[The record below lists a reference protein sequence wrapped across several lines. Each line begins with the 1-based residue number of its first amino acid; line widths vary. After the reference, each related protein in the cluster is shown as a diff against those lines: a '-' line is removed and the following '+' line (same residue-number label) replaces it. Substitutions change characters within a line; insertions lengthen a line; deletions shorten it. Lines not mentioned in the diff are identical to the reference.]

1 MNRLLPPF
9 SGRVYLSNVYAR
21 ILFCAGILLIF
32 PCAFLLSGDE
42 QRQPRD
48 EHQLVAFLDPPA
60 DKAVPD
66 QTEPEN
72 DVSEER
78 EALIHRIYRNRSL
91 RTQFERVEQKFQD
104 LEFTEGALQLEKLL
118 EHEEDFF
125 FWPDEEPRPWNF
137 RQRTRELYS
146 TASPRALADYER
158 ISGPQA
164 NWLLEQARQNND
176 LRMYEHLALRFFPLQ
191 AGFEALNYLAA
202 HYMEQGNFEFAARY
216 WDLMLNSRIH
226 QSRMTAIHFLKAAIA
241 YQHSKQPEKVSK
253 ILSARGKMT
262 VTVSGTKSS
271 LTHAV
276 QTLNASLKH
285 VPLQE
290 DAGWF
295 VSQGNAQRNRSIHAS
310 LPFLNPR
317 WSQPVARSKY
327 PAPLETLLNW
337 ESKQNRENLSTA
349 IANTPIA
356 VGDQVIYRDFEGI
369 RAVSLES
376 GSTSWIFKGEGSLN
390 QLIEQIED
398 RSTHSHSTYSQ
409 NLPLDKFYT
418 YGSIL
423 GSLSSN
429 GQHVFAIDYLPD
441 LTPQIHPQL
450 NLGLQRHTP
459 HFPLVSQRG
468 NRLLALPM
476 RQETARINNKSIKVS
491 STPAE
496 ESALNA
502 KPAWSIDGYYF
513 LGAPLPVGNLIYAVA
528 EHDSQISLLCIN
540 PQDGTIH
547 WKQGI
552 AYVNQPIQ
560 SDRNRAHLQCPLASS
575 QGIIVCTTQID
586 TLVAVDATNGDL
598 LWNYYYG
605 EGDNYRR
612 ISQRRYYNP
621 VSFGHPGLTSAPVI
635 DQHRVFYLPS
645 GSPFIHCI
653 DLNTGLPLWTEV
665 NREDGE
671 YIAAVVDSTVLV
683 IGSDYC
689 RGRHIEDGRELWH
702 LHVGPVSGKGFLAQE
717 NYLLP
722 IKSGSVLSI
731 HVPSGAEFGFTLS
744 NTTQISDILNQE
756 FKQKLQQGADYV
768 FQTTSDDHQK
778 LREKHPQHNWYPGN
792 IIAHRGRIISLGLWQ
807 IDSFVQA
814 EAMLASLPQQENLP
828 LTSPKA
834 QSNQLLKAE
843 LQLALGNLASAQ
855 QKLED
860 LLAVNST
867 PAVKQRSESLLRE
880 LLYAE
885 LNKSDPN
892 EFSLLSKL
900 ESLATTPLERGRFLS
915 RKSKHLLQQQDYQG
929 LMEVAE
935 EFKKIEVNQPLA
947 MAGDANHLVTVSS
960 LIAGLMEKVTTKAD
974 RDARETVDAIISSD
988 QRAALKD
995 GSVLELQSFQDTY
1008 GSWPQAVKVRSVLAE
1023 KLARRGQNQQAEF
1036 LLLENRSHPDP
1047 TIAATATRQLLELW
1061 QSAGLP
1067 YEAASLLQELDHKF
1081 ADITLDSG
1089 ITGSQYVS
1097 RFDRKSGTWTIFESM
1112 QPLKQVVSYVSIQQS
1127 YLGAPP
1133 PETKATY
1140 KNYERKFLPPVEISQ
1155 LLLKTGAILN
1165 VVNKH
1170 VGQSVGKI
1178 EVSDRI
1184 SYPYHSQNTRVGHFI
1199 PLGSSRKIH
1208 GVSLLQLQDEISTP
1222 LWTAEFDDLNSAQS
1236 LFYVGPSGPRVCI
1249 FQWDN
1254 RLFGLNPATGKVM
1267 WERKNIPS
1275 KSGFLSDSSK
1285 GLIGDQ
1291 RAVVAFNINR
1301 TNYDV
1306 YSSITGELIRKGEL
1320 DLNSQS
1326 RHAFGRKLFY
1336 QTTSTTEKRV
1346 RLWDPLTDSF
1356 LLDEPVTNSGF
1367 STQLSDTEL
1376 AVLLPPNRLRVLN
1389 VETGEIIVESTIPDE
1404 YLTNLNKFIGFSDQ
1418 NRYYFNFS
1426 YTTPRRQSAQN
1437 DFYVSDSFLNV
1448 VHIDNDLISIDKASG
1463 KMLWS
1468 RNLPKRSW
1476 IDTSQYQLPFL
1487 VFMSKIRTES
1497 KTRSYSYLFEVLDA
1511 QTGNTIG
1518 FEDNIIKDTILQ
1530 MHIDPRFHKMILQ
1543 GMNSAVE
1550 IDFSDRPKSLDKI
1563 FDAPL

>member
-1 MNRLLPPF
+1 MNRLFPPF
-9 SGRVYLSNVYAR
+9 SGRFNLSYVSAR
-21 ILFCAGILLIF
+21 ILFCAGLFLIF

-42 QRQPRD
+42 QGQPRD
-48 EHQLVAFLDPPA
+48 GLQLVAFLDPPA

-72 DVSEER
+72 DISEER

-91 RTQFERVEQKFQD
+91 RTQFERAEQKFLNQ
-104 LEFTEGALQLEKLL
+104 EFTEGALQLEKLL
-118 EHEEDFF
+118 ENQEDYF
-125 FWPDEEPRPWNF
+125 FWPDDQPRPWNF
-137 RQRTRELYS
+137 RQGTRKLFS
-146 TASPRALADYER
+146 TASLRTLADYER

-176 LRMYEHLALRFFPLQ
+176 LRMYEHVALRFFPLQ

-216 WDLMLNSRIH
+216 WDLMLDNRVH
-226 QSRMTAIHFLKAAIA
+226 QSRMQPVHFLKAAVA
-241 YQHSKQPEKVSK
+241 YQQSKQPEKVSK
-253 ILSARGKMT
+253 IVTTRGKTT
-262 VTVSGTKSS
+262 VIFSGIKSS
-271 LTHAV
+271 LAQAI
-276 QTLNASLKH
+276 QTLSSSLKNI
-285 VPLQE
+285 PFQK

-295 VSQGNAQRNRSIHAS
+295 VAQGNAQRNQSIHAS

-317 WSQPVARSKY
+317 WSHPVARTKY
-327 PAPLETLLNW
+327 STPLETLINW
-337 ESKQNRENLSTA
+337 ENKQIRENLSTA

-356 VGDQVIYRDFEGI
+356 VGDQIVYRDFEGI
-369 RAVSLES
+369 RAVELES
-376 GSTSWIFKGEGSLN
+376 GSTSWIFKSEGSLN
-390 QLIEQIED
+390 QLIDRVED
-398 RSTHSHSTYSQ
+398 RTHSHSTYSQ
-409 NLPLDKFYT
+409 NLPLDKFYN
-418 YGSIL
+418 YGSIY

-441 LTPQIHPQL
+441 VAPQTQPQL
-450 NLGLQRHTP
+450 NLGLRRHTP

-468 NRLLALPM
+468 NRLLALPIK
-476 RQETARINNKSIKVS
+476 QETAHLNNDTSLKVP
-491 STPAE
+491 STPSQ

-513 LGAPLPVGNLIYAVA
+513 LGAPLPVGNLIYAAA

-540 PQDGTIH
+540 PLNGTIN

-560 SDRNRAHLQCPLASS
+560 SDRARAHLQCPLASS

-635 DQHRVFYLPS
+635 DQHRIFYLPS

-653 DLNTGLPLWTEV
+653 DLNTGLPLWNEV

-671 YIAAVVDSTVLV
+671 YIAAVVDTTVLV

-702 LHVGPVSGKGFLAQE
+702 LHTGPVSGKGFLAQA

-731 HVPSGAEFGFTLS
+731 HVPSGEESGFTLS

-756 FKQKLQQGADYV
+756 FKQKLQQGADYA
-768 FQTTSDDHQK
+768 FQATSDDHQES
-778 LREKHPQHNWYPGN
+778 RERYPAHSWYPGN
-792 IIAHRGRIISLGLWQ
+792 IIPHRGRIISLGLWQ

-814 EAMLASLPQQENLP
+814 ETMLASLPQQQNLP
-828 LTSPKA
+828 LTSTKE

-843 LQLALGNLASAQ
+843 LELALGDLKSAQ
-855 QKLED
+855 QKLEA
-860 LLAVNST
+860 LLSVNST
-867 PAVKQRSESLLRE
+867 APIKQRSESLLRE

-892 EFSLLSKL
+892 QFSLLAKL
-900 ESLATTPLERGRFLS
+900 EALATTPLERGRFLS

-947 MAGDANHLVTVSS
+947 MAGDANHLVTVNS

-974 RDARETVDAIISSD
+974 RDARETVDSIISSD
-988 QRAALKD
+988 QQAALKD
-995 GSVLELQSFQDTY
+995 GSVIALQSFEDTY
-1008 GSWPQAVKVRSVLAE
+1008 GSWPQAVEVRSALAE
-1023 KLARRGQNQQAEF
+1023 KLVRRGQNQQAEF
-1036 LLLENRSHPDP
+1036 LLLENRASPDP
-1047 TIAATATRQLLELW
+1047 KIAATATRQLLELW

-1067 YEAASLLQELDHKF
+1067 YEAASLLQELNETF
-1081 ADITLDSG
+1081 ADVTLDSG
-1089 ITGSQYVS
+1089 ITGSQYVK
-1097 RFDRKSGTWTIFESM
+1097 RFDRGAGAWNIFQSM
-1112 QPLKQVVSYVSIQQS
+1112 QPLKHTVSYVSIQQS
-1127 YLGAPP
+1127 HSGAPTP
-1133 PETKATY
+1133 DIKATY
-1140 KNYERKFLPPVEISQ
+1140 KNYERKFLPPAEISQ
-1155 LLLKTGAILN
+1155 LLLKSGSILN

-1170 VGQSVGKI
+1170 VGQTVGKI

-1208 GVSLLQLQDEISTP
+1208 GVSLLQLQDEISAP
-1222 LWTAEFDDLNSAQS
+1222 LWTAEFNDLNSAQS

-1254 RLFGLNPATGKVM
+1254 RLFGLSPATGKVL

-1291 RAVVAFNINR
+1291 KAVVAFNINR

-1326 RHAFGRKLFY
+1326 RHVFGRKLFY

-1356 LLDEPVTNSGF
+1356 LLDEPVSNSGF
-1367 STQLSDTEL
+1367 STQISDTEL

-1389 VETGEIIVESTIPDE
+1389 VETGEIIVESSIPDE
-1404 YLTNLNKFIGFSDQ
+1404 YLTNLNKFIGFSDR

-1426 YTTPRRQSAQN
+1426 YTTPRRQSPQN

-1448 VHIDNDLISIDKASG
+1448 VHIDNDLISID
-1463 KMLWS
+1463 
-1468 RNLPKRSW
+1468 
-1476 IDTSQYQLPFL
+1476 
-1487 VFMSKIRTES
+1487 
-1497 KTRSYSYLFEVLDA
+1497 
-1511 QTGNTIG
+1511 
-1518 FEDNIIKDTILQ
+1518 
-1530 MHIDPRFHKMILQ
+1530 
-1543 GMNSAVE
+1543 
-1550 IDFSDRPKSLDKI
+1550 
-1563 FDAPL
+1563 